1 MVFKTCPPT
10 PQPPLLQKAVTV
22 CVFVCGRASISRL
35 EPPSVHNLDRLVF
48 YQLVILAF
56 FRRPKVCVWMNLQHC
71 MLTNFDSY
79 TSLCDIGIDQ
89 SATLLLV
96 LDITYY

>member
-10 PQPPLLQKAVTV
+10 PPPPQLLQKAITV

-56 FRRPKVCVWMNLQHC
+56 FRRPQGVRL
-71 MLTNFDSY
+71 DEPS
-79 TSLCDIGIDQ
+79 
-89 SATLLLV
+89 TLHANKF
-96 LDITYY
+96 